1 MIVHFT
7 KNLYNYKMIE
17 LKHSED
23 DITLRENGRKY
34 DENREIIC

>member
-1 MIVHFT
+1 MID
-7 KNLYNYKMIE
+7 

-34 DENREIIC
+34 DENREIVC